1 MRRILYAIVAAMW
14 VAGVVA
20 PGTSLA
26 AEAPDHHPNPNPA
39 LFGRT
44 RTPMV

>member
-20 PGTSLA
+20 PRTSLA
-26 AEAPDHHPNPNPA
+26 ANLTTTTIPVLLKPS
-39 LFGRT
+39 
-44 RTPMV
+44 